1 NARHTNVAFDYIKQA
16 DAIIYVTYFNHA
28 VTSADRDFLIQL
40 GRVKESFE
48 LDKMFFIVNASDL
61 ASNQEELKLVVNY
74 VEKQLS
80 LFGIRHP
87 KIYPVSSKQSLEEK
101 VNNRLLNEQMH
112 VFENDFYTFIEEDL
126 ASLTIQA
133 AKWDMERA
141 KLTLNNFIS
150 SAKLDEK
157 ARENHINQL
166 NKQRN
171 SFKQLVT
178 ETDIDVSKERIM
190 ERIERQLH
198 FVLERLY
205 IRFHDI
211 FSEHFNPTTITKSG
225 RHAMV
230 ELERNRNRLID
241 AVGYELLQ
249 EVRAVT
255 LRIEAYVKEL
265 LQSTYQQ
272 IQEE

>member
-1 NARHTNVAFDYIKQA
+1 KAED
-16 DAIIYVTYFNHA
+16 
-28 VTSADRDFLIQL
+28 
-40 GRVKESFE
+40 
-48 LDKMFFIVNASDL
+48 
-61 ASNQEELKLVVNY
+61 
-74 VEKQLS
+74 
-80 LFGIRHP
+80 GIRDRNVTGVQTCALP
-87 KIYPVSSKQSLEEK
+87 IY
-101 VNNRLLNEQMH
+101 
-112 VFENDFYTFIEEDL
+112 
-126 ASLTIQA
+126 
-133 AKWDMERA
+133 
-141 KLTLNNFIS
+141 
-150 SAKLDEK
+150 
-157 ARENHINQL
+157 
-166 NKQRN
+166 
-171 SFKQLVT
+171 
-178 ETDIDVSKERIM
+178 VSKERIM

-272 IQEE
+272 IQEEMRKVNDTFILSSFESADIHTPEYEQAFTNVNVNLFTSALKVFKNTKSFFEQNEREKMKDQFYDILQPLAKDYLLIQKEIMENTYREQWINAVFG